1 MFAAMFGLGCFVA
14 IIGRVCWEI
23 HTDAREQDARELE
36 WMQHN
41 RLVASE
47 RARHA
52 RALGQ
57 QH

>member
-1 MFAAMFGLGCFVA
+1 MFAAMFGLGCFCF
-14 IIGRVCWEI
+14 IIGRVCWEAYA
-23 HTDAREQDARELE
+23 DEKEQEKRELE

-52 RALGQ
+52 RALN